1 MPRYEVNDDGVKH
14 ARYLIG
20 RGEFD
25 ADTEWSDAAPSSS
38 DENEEIDEESF
49 AEYAR
54 WHLAVDPDKGERT
67 KGRYRFPYGDFD
79 KVLRSAL
86 IHAKAR
92 AAQNDHTAIEKA
104 ADELLKILDEKR
116 S

>member
-1 MPRYEVNDDGVKH
+1 MPSYEVNDEGVEH
-14 ARYLIG
+14 ARQLIDSG
-20 RGEFD
+20 QVDTE
-25 ADTEWSDAAPSSS
+25 TEWSDAAPSAS
-38 DENEEIDEESF
+38 DENDEIDDDSF

-54 WHLAVDPDKGERT
+54 WHLAIDPDKGERT

-92 AAQNDHTAIEKA
+92 AAQNDHDAIEQA
-104 ADELLKILDEKR
+104 ADDLLTRLDDKQ